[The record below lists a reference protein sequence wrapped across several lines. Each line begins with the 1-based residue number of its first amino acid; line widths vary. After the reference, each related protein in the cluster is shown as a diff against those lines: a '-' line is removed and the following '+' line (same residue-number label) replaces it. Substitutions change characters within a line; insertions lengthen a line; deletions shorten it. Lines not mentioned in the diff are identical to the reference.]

1 MSFTHPFLKQ
11 GTGFLKISFFHR
23 LSSNGINQ
31 ILTFAIRGICLFLR
45 NTSCSSYDH
54 HRILYRIHRI
64 HNPKGIKVMT
74 RLRLGLSHLRKH
86 KFKHSFQD
94 FINTLCNC
102 GYEVEFTVHFFD
114 YCPLYFTL
122 RTLRYVYLALYVI

>member
-1 MSFTHPFLKQ
+1 
-11 GTGFLKISFFHR
+11 
-23 LSSNGINQ
+23 
-31 ILTFAIRGICLFLR
+31 
-45 NTSCSSYDH
+45 
-54 HRILYRIHRI
+54 
-64 HNPKGIKVMT
+64 MT